1 MPPLAFVPTMTAR
14 SNGSLVDRVPFVQSV
29 VAGFIAWLATYLVI
43 AIMVVVGED
52 TDDVVGYAGNLV
64 YNAHFVDSNVEA
76 ATAAGSDS
84 DTYQLVE
91 EGVTELPELAYYAV
105 PILVL
110 VAVGVGLARAVGA
123 RDPAVGAIAG
133 ALTAVGYAVLTVAG
147 TYVFE
152 FSEPVTFGGFQWGS
166 ATVTPTLGPMTV
178 LVMGLLYPI
187 VFGAVGGAI
196 GTRL

>member
-1 MPPLAFVPTMTAR
+1 MTAR

-29 VAGFIAWLATYLVI
+29 VAGFVAWLATFLVI
-43 AIMVVVGED
+43 AIMVVAGED

-76 ATAAGSDS
+76 STPMGSSS
-84 DTYQLVE
+84 DTYQLIE
-91 EGVTELPELAYYAV
+91 EGVTDLPELAYYAV

-123 RDPAVGAIAG
+123 RDPSVGAIAG

-152 FSEPVTFGGFQWGS
+152 FSEPMTIAGQQYGT
-166 ATVTPTLGPMTV
+166 ATVTPTLTAMTV
-178 LVMGLLYPI
+178 IVMGLLYPI
-187 VFGAVGGAI
+187 VFGAIGGAI

>member
-1 MPPLAFVPTMTAR
+1 MPLLPFVSTMSSR

-29 VAGFIAWLATYLVI
+29 VAGFAAWLATFLVV
-43 AIMVVVGED
+43 AILVVVGED

-64 YNAHFVDSNVEA
+64 YSSHFVDSEVEA
-76 ATAAGSDS
+76 GTIVGSS
-84 DTYQLVE
+84 SETYQLLE
-91 EGVTELPELAYYAV
+91 EGVTDLPELAYYAV

-110 VAVGVGLARAVGA
+110 VAAGVGLARAAGA

-133 ALTAVGYAVLTVAG
+133 ALTAIGYVVLTVAG

-152 FSEPVTFGGFQWGS
+152 LQEPMTFGGQQFGT
-166 ATVTPTLGPMTV
+166 ATTTPTLSAMTV

-187 VFGAVGGAI
+187 VFGAIGGAI